1 MVLVSVEGIGGV
13 LQVAA
18 MGGWCDHG
26 GWCALWE
33 SQWTK
38 LSCYG
43 SKGARAL
50 WPSRVGVV
58 L

>member
-1 MVLVSVEGIGGV
+1 MLEKPLIAVSYPGLYFEDRICG
-13 LQVAA
+13 
-18 MGGWCDHG
+18 G

-50 WPSRVGVV
+50 WPGRVGVV